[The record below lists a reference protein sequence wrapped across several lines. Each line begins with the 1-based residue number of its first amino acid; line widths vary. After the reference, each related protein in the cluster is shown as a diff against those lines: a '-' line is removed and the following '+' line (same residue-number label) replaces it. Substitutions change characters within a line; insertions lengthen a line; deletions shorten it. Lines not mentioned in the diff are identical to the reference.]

1 MKIIGSVIPEII
13 EPGELANA
21 EYAGGVIVMLTEREA
36 AILASLQIV
45 WDGDIFKFPNRPR
58 DIEEREMSNAFC
70 AVRSFVEAKFAIN
83 EFRNSINN
91 LDDMIKGSKRDE
103 L

>member
-1 MKIIGSVIPEII
+1 MKKIGNVTPEII
-13 EPGELANA
+13 EPGKSLDM
-21 EYAGGVIVMLTEREA
+21 EYVNGIIVMLTEREA
-36 AILASLQIV
+36 VILASLQMA
-45 WDGDIFKFPNRPR
+45 WDGDTFIWQNRPGI
-58 DIEEREMSNAFC
+58 IEEKEMSGAFY

-91 LDDMIKGSKRDE
+91 LDDMIKGPKRDE